1 MTRKIM
7 LTATAVAALLCGAN
21 MASADSVP
29 GYYIT
34 GDGGASFLP
43 DLHLKDTPAG
53 TLHEKFDT
61 GYAIGGG
68 VGYDTGDGTRIELDS
83 TYQLSSLNRLGGAP
97 ASGHLDS
104 TSVMVNG
111 QVDLTHQS
119 QVTPYVGAG
128 IGYQDIGA
136 SLDGLQDHDWK
147 PAYQAEAGLRDDISN
162 KVSVF
167 GEYRFSQSEA
177 ADLSDAGVSAHQHFA
192 DHGLL
197 AGLTYH
203 LGQ

>member
-1 MTRKIM
+1 MNRKIM
-7 LTATAVAALLCGAN
+7 MIAAATAALLAGATA
-21 MASADSVP
+21 ASADSVP
-29 GYYIT
+29 GFYVT
-34 GDGGASFLP
+34 GDGGVSLLP

-53 TLHEKFDT
+53 TLHENFNT
-61 GYAIGGG
+61 GYAMGGA
-68 VGYDTGDGTRIELDS
+68 VGYDTGNGTRFEVDS

-104 TSVMVNG
+104 TSVMLNG
-111 QVDLTHQS
+111 QYDLTHQT
-119 QVTPYVGAG
+119 QFTPYVGVGAG
-128 IGYQDIGA
+128 FQNIGA

-147 PAYQAEAGLRDDISN
+147 PAYQAEAGLRDDVSD
-162 KVSVF
+162 KVSLF

-192 DHGLL
+192 DSGLL

-203 LGQ
+203 MGQ